1 MSENNQNIEIKIGSE
16 KGFGFVFSVFFLVVA
31 LFPLLLNNE
40 IRVWALLIAILFF
53 LLANIIP
60 KVFIIPNKLW
70 FKLGLALGGLVAPI
84 IIGFIYFFIVLP
96 TSLIMKLIRKDLIGI
111 KKQDKAKSYWI
122 SRNETASSMKNQY

>member
-16 KGFGFVFSVFFLVVA
+16 KSFGFVFSVFFLVIA
-31 LFPLLLNNE
+31 LIPLLLNNE

-53 LLANIIP
+53 LLANIVP

-84 IIGFIYFFIVLP
+84 IIGFVYFTIVLP
-96 TSLIMKLIRKDLIGI
+96 TGLIMKLIRKDLIGI

-122 SRNETASSMKNQY
+122 SRNETGSSMKNQY